1 MDSPKERIA
10 AILTRAP
17 LPVQMKSYYLARL
30 EKEGISPIL
39 IESIKS
45 AMRALENDAFG
56 RTGVSVDEDD
66 DPEIKK
72 AVNMYSA
79 AVAEAA
85 DKYMKTLQEVT
96 GTVVKSTN
104 KITKK
109 IEQAEKAKLKAS
121 IIAAV

>member
-1 MDSPKERIA
+1 METAKARIA

-17 LPVQMKSYYLARL
+17 LPVQMKAYYLARL

-85 DKYMKTLQEVT
+85 DKYMKAMQEAA
-96 GTVVKSTN
+96 GTVTKVTN

-109 IEQAEKAKLKAS
+109 IEQAEKVKLIS
-121 IIAAV
+121 G